1 MNWFFSFALLSAFG
15 VNSESI
21 NVATSSAVPHI
32 KFDTR
37 KLFLGK
43 VQLIVEIA
51 DTEAK
56 HERGLMY
63 REFLSDNQGMLF
75 VFHEERTLSF
85 WMKNTFI
92 DLDIGYFDK
101 NKKLVDIQTMKGVRS
116 VMETDLPS
124 YPSQKP
130 AQYALEVPK
139 GWFGKKKIKP
149 GATFI
154 LK

>member
-1 MNWFFSFALLSAFG
+1 MAWFFSFFLLLSSTANG
-15 VNSESI
+15 EPLSR
-21 NVATSSAVPHI
+21 ASSASGDQV
-32 KFDTR
+32 KFDMR
-37 KLFLGK
+37 KLYFGNL
-43 VQLIVEIA
+43 QLTVEIA

-63 REFLSDNQGMLF
+63 RKSLSENQGMLF
-75 VFHEERTLSF
+75 IFPEERTLNF

-92 DLDIGYFDK
+92 DLDIGFFDK
-101 NKKLVDIQTMKGVRS
+101 NKKLVDIQTMKGVKS

-124 YPSQKP
+124 YPSLRP
-130 AQYALEVPK
+130 ALYALEVPK
-139 GWFGKKKIKP
+139 GWFDRKKIKL

>member
-1 MNWFFSFALLSAFG
+1 MNWIFSFILPLAFG

-21 NVATSSAVPHI
+21 NGAPSSNIDLV

-43 VQLIVEIA
+43 LKLTVEIA
-51 DTEAK
+51 DTDAK
-56 HERGLMY
+56 RERGLMY
-63 REFLSDNQGMLF
+63 RDLLAENHGMLF
-75 VFHEERTLSF
+75 IFEDEHTLNF

-92 DLDIGYFDK
+92 DLDIGFFDR
-101 NKKLVDIQTMKGVRS
+101 NKKLVDIQTMKGVKS
-116 VMETDLPS
+116 VMETEIPS
-124 YPSQKP
+124 YPSLKP
-130 AQYALEVPK
+130 AQYALEMRN
-139 GWFGKKKIKP
+139 GWFEKNKIKL